1 MKFKEIL
8 LLLVIIFAGIIFYHA
23 QTGKLDLY
31 IDLGDEFFSDYD
43 AYTFKSAQKVSSPFP
58 MQMEIKN
65 QQGDLK
71 IYSTEEKEISIYM
84 EKKVR
89 HSTEEKAKEIA
100 DELEILVTHDEQKVM
115 VSAERGEQSSG
126 NIRSDLEIYIPKDMD
141 LDISNSYGLVELDGG
156 KNVKITNRNGK
167 VSVSNIQENLSIES
181 SYNPILAGNIG
192 GDCQINGLRSR
203 IQVEHIK
210 GSTIIKNKYGSID
223 LAELSQDVTIDGLHC
238 PIKGRNIKGQIEAEN
253 SYEKIDLSNILSAKI
268 RSDNSPID
276 ISGAKKDLDINNKYS
291 RILLNDI
298 YGNIDIEGES
308 LDITGENIFG
318 ELISISSSYRN
329 IKLDHFSSST
339 AISFSHGKIFLS
351 PANKNIKPVT
361 VKGKY
366 AEIEFILPPGLKI
379 PMQVQTKSGQ
389 IKWELSEKGTEQI
402 SNGFSIINAFLEEGE
417 KPTVLL
423 VTTYGNILVRER
435 S

>member
-31 IDLGDEFFSDYD
+31 IEFGDEFFSDYD
-43 AYTFKSAQKVSSPFP
+43 AYSFKSAQKLSPPFP

-65 QQGDLK
+65 KQGDLK
-71 IYSTEEKEISIYM
+71 IYRTDEKEISIFI

-100 DELEILVTHDEQKVM
+100 DELEVLVTHDEQKVM
-115 VSAERGEQSSG
+115 VSAERGEQARG

-141 LDISNSYGLVELDGG
+141 LDISNSYGMVELDGG

-181 SYNPILAGNIG
+181 SYKPVLVENIG
-192 GDCQINGLRSR
+192 GDCQIDGLRSGVHAE
-203 IQVEHIK
+203 QIK
-210 GSTIIKNKYGSID
+210 GRTIIKNKYGRID
-223 LAELSQDVTIDGLHC
+223 LAELSQDVTINGLHC
-238 PIKGRNIKGQIEAEN
+238 TIKGRNINGQIEAEN
-253 SYEKIDLSNILSAKI
+253 SYEKIELSNILSAKI
-268 RSDNSPID
+268 RSDNSPIE

-308 LDITGENIFG
+308 LDITGENLFG
-318 ELISISSSYRN
+318 ELISISSSYRS
-329 IKLDHFSSST
+329 IKLDHFSSSA
-339 AISFSHGKIFLS
+339 AISFSHGKITLS
-351 PANKNIKPVT
+351 PSNRNIKPVT

-366 AEIEFILPPGLKI
+366 AEIEFILLPGLKI

-402 SNGFSIINAFLEEGE
+402 SNGYSIINAFLEEGE

-423 VTTYGNILVRER
+423 VTTYGNIQVRER